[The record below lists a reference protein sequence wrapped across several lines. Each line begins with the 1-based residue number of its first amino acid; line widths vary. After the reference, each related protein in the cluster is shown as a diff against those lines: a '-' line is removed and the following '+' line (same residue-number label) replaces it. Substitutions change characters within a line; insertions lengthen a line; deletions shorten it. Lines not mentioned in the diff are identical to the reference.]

1 MAAELSPGVVTK
13 TPMPNR
19 GVDTVTLLP
28 SGKEAA
34 CVDARDVTTECTA
47 EKVPCCAPPPLAA
60 FACVALITLLML
72 VATDCKPAGPSEE
85 GGCDASTPRPD
96 TALLTV
102 SGSSAPP
109 PADEDVNAA
118 IAAAAAGAAPF
129 ATGAPLP
136 LAASAVASAPMS
148 DFCAEL
154 ALPPWSA
161 PLPRSSAP
169 LATAVTAFPTD
180 APPPPLAKAC
190 AYDTMLPT

>member
-1 MAAELSPGVVTK
+1 
-13 TPMPNR
+13 MPNR

-28 SGKEAA
+28 SGKDAA
-34 CVDARDVTTECTA
+34 CVDASDVTTECTA
-47 EKVPCCAPPPLAA
+47 ENVPCCAPPPLAA
-60 FACVALITLLML
+60 ALACVALMTLLML
-72 VATDCKPAGPSEE
+72 VATDCSPAGPSEE

-102 SGSSAPP
+102 SGSKAPP

-129 ATGAPLP
+129 ATGAPLL

-154 ALPPWSA
+154 ALPPWIA

-180 APPPPLAKAC
+180 APRPLLARAC
-190 AYDTMLPT
+190 AYETMLPT